1 MIAGRLSL
9 TEMKLVLG
17 LFLFS
22 KVIATY
28 NQFTD
33 GPDQVLIILIFLIV
47 NAKKFLINNSKV
59 PTEQYQSYNNRR
71 LAPTSY
77 IGTCY

>member
-47 NAKKFLINNSKV
+47 TAKIF
-59 PTEQYQSYNNRR
+59 
-71 LAPTSY
+71 
-77 IGTCY
+77 